1 VDSGTL
7 RSVRLC
13 LAALLGSLAAA
24 CSPLNAFDTL
34 VPKDPGGTLVAKG
47 LAYGSGPRQRLD
59 VYAPRG
65 GCRTPAGAHAR
76 AQSARRLHA
85 VARVPFLAGSP
96 GDPGWNAKGFALS
109 FPKPE

>member
-47 LAYGSGPRQRLD
+47 LAYG
-59 VYAPRG
+59 
-65 GCRTPAGAHAR
+65 
-76 AQSARRLHA
+76 
-85 VARVPFLAGSP
+85 
-96 GDPGWNAKGFALS
+96 
-109 FPKPE
+109 